1 MALKLII
8 NELEKLCL
16 ENDIDITHGL
26 DHALAVMNNAL
37 HAIPFYEGHITKREK
52 YLIQLAALLHDSDDA
67 KYFPNNKN
75 NENTRKILT
84 IDTALT
90 FEEIELIIFMIN
102 QVSTSKN
109 KDNIPEGYP
118 LWVLLPRYSDRLE
131 AIGLIG
137 VERTL
142 EYTRQINQP
151 LFLESTPKAKTIQEL
166 ALIAT
171 PERYAS
177 YSSASVSMFDH
188 IYDKLLHTGNFP
200 IKNKFFNNECKKR
213 MKPLIDLAL
222 KFGNSEN
229 GLTFDEIEQFIID
242 NKQ

>member
-1 MALKLII
+1 MAIKLIT
-8 NELEKLCL
+8 NELEKLCF
-16 ENDIDITHGL
+16 ENNIDNSHGL
-26 DHALAVMNNAL
+26 NHALAVMNNAL
-37 HAIPFYEGHITKREK
+37 QAIPFYEGYITKHEK
-52 YLIQLAALLHDSDDA
+52 YLIQIAALLHDSDDT

-75 NENTRKILT
+75 NENARKILI
-84 IDTALT
+84 IDKTLT
-90 FEEIELIIFMIN
+90 FDEIELIIFMIN

-118 LWVLLPRYSDRLE
+118 LWILLPRYSDRLE

-142 EYTRQINQP
+142 EYTKQINQP
-151 LFLESTPKAKTIQEL
+151 LFLESTHKAKTVQEL
-166 ALIAT
+166 TSIVT
-171 PERYAS
+171 SERYEN
-177 YSSASVSMFDH
+177 YSSKSISMFDH

-200 IKNKFFNNECKKR
+200 IKNKYFDNECKKR
-213 MKPLIDLAL
+213 MNPLIDLAL

-242 NKQ
+242 HKQ